1 MNSVSYGH
9 PQQQQF
15 SDFVMNDKNMHHGS
29 YTTFYEDTYDN
40 YYEFCKLLTKC
51 LPCLE
56 GEHHHHNCRFCPQVR
71 SVVHSVDNLVYQN
84 PELQSCLVLDRSSC
98 LLYFAYS
105 TRTSEVWLE
114 NGKTCPTLTR
124 YDDNNNFLTD
134 LVQFSPIFDVEMMCA
149 GYELALMAV
158 TSF

>member
-1 MNSVSYGH
+1 M
-9 PQQQQF
+9 
-15 SDFVMNDKNMHHGS
+15 
-29 YTTFYEDTYDN
+29 
-40 YYEFCKLLTKC
+40 
-51 LPCLE
+51 
-56 GEHHHHNCRFCPQVR
+56 
-71 SVVHSVDNLVYQN
+71 
-84 PELQSCLVLDRSSC
+84 DRSSC